1 MSTKSSVA
9 PIIGIISVGII
20 ALIAIITPAIFL
32 LTRIPP
38 DSTDGSVA
46 TTAGDSAATAKQK
59 AYLKAHPIINEL
71 PIIYANYDEQYNY
84 TEFRIDGGEFPECS
98 TDFCLKITDTTGGN
112 YAHARELIKN
122 SGYNPDDYEIIYEYK
137 PITPLE

>member
-1 MSTKSSVA
+1 MFIKSRA
-9 PIIGIISVGII
+9 NLTIIFIILSGVF
-20 ALIAIITPAIFL
+20 ALLAISIPAFFL
-32 LTRIPP
+32 LNSPESESDP
-38 DSTDGSVA
+38 A
-46 TTAGDSAATAKQK
+46 TTADRAADRAAK
-59 AYLKAHPIINEL
+59 AYREAHPIIIAL
-71 PIIYANYDEQYNY
+71 PIIYANYDESYNY

-122 SGYNPDDYEIIYEYK
+122 SGYSPDDYEIIYEYK